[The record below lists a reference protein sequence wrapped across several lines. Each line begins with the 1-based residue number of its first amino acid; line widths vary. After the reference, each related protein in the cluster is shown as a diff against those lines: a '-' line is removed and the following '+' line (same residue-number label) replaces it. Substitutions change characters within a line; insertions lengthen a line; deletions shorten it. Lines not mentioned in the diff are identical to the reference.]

1 MYTLKHLNDQQ
12 ELTGETDM
20 EQKKKRNNRPLGT
33 FGALFPNENKRHPL
47 APHLLGQVEIDS
59 NLFEQLAELYD
70 SGKALRLQVA
80 GWKKASDTT
89 GLPFLTLKM
98 TMPFQP
104 KRQNRFEEDDDEISD
119 PADVF
124 EGFE

>member
-1 MYTLKHLNDQQ
+1 
-12 ELTGETDM
+12 M

-47 APHLLGQVEIDS
+47 APHLLGHTEIDS
-59 NLFEQLAELYD
+59 TLFEELAELYD

-80 GWKKASDTT
+80 GWKKASDAT